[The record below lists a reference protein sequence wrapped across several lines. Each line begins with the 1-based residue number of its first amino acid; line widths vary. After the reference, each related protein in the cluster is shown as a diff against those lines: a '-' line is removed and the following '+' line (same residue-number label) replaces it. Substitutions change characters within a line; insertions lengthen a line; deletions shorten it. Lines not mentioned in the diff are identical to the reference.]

1 MKSRVF
7 QRGTLAFVFAGL
19 TALSVPLAAESE
31 MVGPTFEESI
41 SYRNARG
48 PTISPDGK
56 SIAFQVAST
65 DWEDNRY
72 DQEIWLVREGEEPF
86 QLTRTS
92 EGMTCCDLNKR
103 RFNAVPPRCPPTGR
117 ADRGWDGKRHRSL
130 RPPKGEA
137 TQERR

>member
-65 DWEDNRY
+65 DWEDRVSARKL
-72 DQEIWLVREGEEPF
+72 DKQPTPPLSTEF
-86 QLTRTS
+86 RT
-92 EGMTCCDLNKR
+92 K
-103 RFNAVPPRCPPTGR
+103 PP
-117 ADRGWDGKRHRSL
+117 S
-130 RPPKGEA
+130 
-137 TQERR
+137 